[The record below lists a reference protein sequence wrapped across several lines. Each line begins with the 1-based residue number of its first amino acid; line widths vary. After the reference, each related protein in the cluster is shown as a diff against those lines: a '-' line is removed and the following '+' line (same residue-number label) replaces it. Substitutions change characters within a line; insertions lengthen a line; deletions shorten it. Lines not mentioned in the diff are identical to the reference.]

1 MSKIQ
6 KQVKQTAYIS
16 DNGFIHK
23 FQKLIKEVVIPY
35 QYSVLEDKAEGNV
48 EKSHVI
54 QNFINAG
61 NVLAGKGQGD
71 GFYGMVFQDSDAAKW
86 IEAVGYSLAILP
98 DPELESLADKFI
110 DIIAAA
116 QDTDGYLNTYF
127 TIKDKEKR
135 WTNLLEGHELYCAG
149 HMLEAACAYY
159 ESTGKKTLLNVMIKN
174 VEHIYSVFMNESDE
188 MKFNGIPGHP
198 EVELALMKLYS
209 LTGLEHALELAKHF
223 IDKRGTDPHYFE
235 KETKNRNW
243 GVWGSDG
250 KDVEYNQANKPI
262 RELNDATGH
271 AVRAVYLYTGVAEVA
286 SQTNDKTLVDAC
298 KRLWDSVTKRRMYI
312 TGGIGSTN
320 QGEAFTVDY
329 DLPSDTAYCETCAS
343 IGLIFFASRMLEMEI
358 NRKYA
363 DVMEKA
369 FYNTVLAGMQEDG
382 KRFFY
387 VNPLEVIPGI
397 AGVAKTHTHDLPQ
410 RPTWYAC
417 ACCPPNVSRLI
428 TSFGKYAYGEN
439 KDTVFCHLF
448 AAGTVTF
455 ENGVKIKCDTMYP
468 YDFSINYT
476 IENTP
481 DNMCLAVRI
490 PAWSKDYKII
500 KNNEEVLAH
509 KFKIECGYIYIPIL
523 KEDKITIELDSYPYF
538 VFPSPK
544 IPDLSGQIAIC
555 RGPLVY
561 CAEGIDNKTEITGL
575 FIKKNSGIIKTKELE
590 NGITTLIV
598 RGARQEN
605 TEDLYLD
612 EEPNLIE
619 EDIIM
624 RPYYSWGNRGLTQMK
639 IWFPYFDKK
648 IKY

>member
-6 KQVKQTAYIS
+6 KQVKQTAFIS
-16 DNGFIHK
+16 EDGFIHK

-61 NVLAGKGQGD
+61 NVLAGKGAGD

-116 QDTDGYLNTYF
+116 QDSDGYLDTYF

-135 WTNLLEGHELYCAG
+135 WTNLYEGHELYCAG

-174 VEHIYSVFMNESDE
+174 VEHIYSVFMDESNE

-209 LTGLEHALELAKHF
+209 LTGLEHALKLAKHF
-223 IDKRGTDPHYFE
+223 VDKRGTDPQYFE
-235 KETKNRNW
+235 KEVKSRNW
-243 GVWGSDG
+243 SVWGGDG
-250 KDVEYNQANKPI
+250 KDIEYNQSNKPI

-271 AVRAVYLYTGVAEVA
+271 AVRAVYLYTGIAEVA
-286 SQTNDKTLVDAC
+286 SQTNDKTLVEAC
-298 KRLWDSVTKRRMYI
+298 KRLWDSITKRRMYV

-329 DLPSDTAYCETCAS
+329 DLPPDTAYCETCAS
-343 IGLIFFASRMLEMEI
+343 IGLIFFASRMLEMEV
-358 NRKYA
+358 NRKYG
-363 DVMEKA
+363 DIMEKA

-455 ENGVKIKCDTMYP
+455 ENGVKIKCNTKYP
-468 YDFSINYT
+468 YEFSINYT
-476 IENTP
+476 VEDTP
-481 DNMCLAVRI
+481 DNICLSIRI
-490 PAWSKDYKII
+490 PSWSKDYKII
-500 KNNEEVLAH
+500 KNNEEILAH
-509 KFKIECGYIYIPIL
+509 KFRIECGYIYIPIS
-523 KEDKITIELDSYPYF
+523 KGDEITIELDSYPYL
-538 VFPSPK
+538 VFPSSK
-544 IPDLSGQIAIC
+544 IPDLSGQMAIC

-561 CAEGIDNKTEITGL
+561 CAEGIDNKDEITGL
-575 FIKKNSGIIKTKELE
+575 FIKKNSGNIKTKELE
-590 NGITTLIV
+590 NGIVTLIV
-598 RGARQEN
+598 PGARQED
-605 TEDLYLD
+605 TDDLYLT
-612 EEPNLIE
+612 EEPKLID
-619 EDIIM
+619 EDIVM

-639 IWFPYFDKK
+639 IWFPY
-648 IKY
+648 I

>member
-6 KQVKQTAYIS
+6 KQVKQTAFTS
-16 DNGFIHK
+16 ENGFIHK

-61 NVLAGKGQGD
+61 NVLAGKGEGD
-71 GFYGMVFQDSDAAKW
+71 GFYGFVFQDSDAAKW
-86 IEAVGYSLAILP
+86 LEAVGYSLSIFP
-98 DPELESLADKFI
+98 DPKLESIADKFI

-116 QDTDGYLNTYF
+116 QDSDGYLNTYF

-159 ESTGKKTLLNVMIKN
+159 EGTGKKTLLNVMIKN
-174 VEHIYSVFMNESDE
+174 VEHIYSVFMDESNEV
-188 MKFNGIPGHP
+188 KFNGIPGHP
-198 EVELALMKLYS
+198 EIELALMKLYT
-209 LTGLEHALELAKHF
+209 LTGLNHALELAKHF
-223 IDKRGTDPHYFE
+223 IDKRGTDPQYFE
-235 KETKNRNW
+235 KESKNRNW

-286 SQTNDKTLVDAC
+286 SQTNDEELVETC
-298 KRLWDSVTKRRMYI
+298 KRLWNSITKKRMYI

-343 IGLIFFASRMLEMEI
+343 IGLVFFASRMLEMEI
-358 NRKYA
+358 NRKYS
-363 DVMEKA
+363 DIMEKA
-369 FYNTVLAGMQEDG
+369 FYNTVLAGMQDDG

-428 TSFGKYAYGEN
+428 TSFGKYAYGGN
-439 KDTVFCHLF
+439 KNTVFCHLF

-455 ENGVKIKCDTMYP
+455 ENGVKIKCDTNYP
-468 YDFSINYT
+468 YEFTIDYT

-481 DNMCLAVRI
+481 DNIYLAVRI
-490 PAWSKDYKII
+490 PSWSKDYKII
-500 KNNEEVLAH
+500 KNNNEVSAH
-509 KFKIECGYIYIPIL
+509 KLKIEWGYIYIPISND
-523 KEDKITIELDSYPYF
+523 DKITFELDSNPYF
-538 VFPSPK
+538 VYPSPK
-544 IPDLSGQIAIC
+544 IPDLSGQIAVF

-561 CAEGIDNKTEITGL
+561 CAEGIDNKEEITGL
-575 FIKKNSGIIKTKELE
+575 FIKKNPGNIKTKELE
-590 NGITTLIV
+590 NGIVTLIV
-598 RGARQEN
+598 PGARQEK

-612 EEPNLIE
+612 SEPNLINE
-619 EDIIM
+619 NIIM

-639 IWFPYFDKK
+639 IWFPY
-648 IKY
+648 I

>member
-61 NVLAGKGQGD
+61 NVLAGKGEGD

-86 IEAVGYSLAILP
+86 LEAVGYSLAILP
-98 DPELESLADKFI
+98 DPELESTADKFI

-116 QDTDGYLNTYF
+116 QDKDGYLNTYF

-159 ESTGKKTLLNVMIKN
+159 ESTGKKTLLDVMTKN
-174 VEHIYSVFMNESDE
+174 VEHIYSVFMNESNE

-198 EVELALMKLYS
+198 EIELALMKLYS
-209 LTGLEHALELAKHF
+209 LTGLNHALELAKHF
-223 IDKRGTDPHYFE
+223 IDKRGTDPQYFE
-235 KETKNRNW
+235 KEAKSRNW
-243 GVWGSDG
+243 AVWGSDG
-250 KDVEYNQANKPI
+250 KDVEYNQSNKPI

-271 AVRAVYLYTGVAEVA
+271 AVRAVYLYTGIAEVA
-286 SQTNDKTLVDAC
+286 SQTNDKTLVEAC
-298 KRLWDSVTKRRMYI
+298 KRLWNSITKKRMYV

-329 DLPSDTAYCETCAS
+329 DLPSDTAYCETCAA

-358 NRKYA
+358 NRKYS
-363 DVMEKA
+363 DIMEKA
-369 FYNTVLAGMQEDG
+369 FYNAVLAGMQDDG

-500 KNNEEVLAH
+500 KNNEEVFAH
-509 KFKIECGYIYIPIL
+509 KFKIESGYIYIPIL

-575 FIKKNSGIIKTKELE
+575 FIKKNSGIIKIKELE

-639 IWFPYFDKK
+639 IWFPYFD
-648 IKY
+648 

>member
-188 MKFNGIPGHP
+188 MKFNGIPGQP

-271 AVRAVYLYTGVAEVA
+271 AVRAVYLYTGIAEVA
-286 SQTNDKTLVDAC
+286 SQTNDKTLVEAC
-298 KRLWDSVTKRRMYI
+298 KRLWDSITKRRMYI

-329 DLPSDTAYCETCAS
+329 DLPSDTAYCETCAA

-455 ENGVKIKCDTMYP
+455 ENGVKINCNTMYP

-481 DNMCLAVRI
+481 DNMYLAIRI
-490 PAWSKDYKII
+490 PSWSKDYKII
-500 KNNEEVLAH
+500 KNDEEVLAH
-509 KFKIECGYIYIPIL
+509 KFKIELGYIYIPIS
-523 KEDKITIELDSYPYF
+523 KDDKITIELDSAPYF

-561 CAEGIDNKTEITGL
+561 CAEGIDNKDEITGL
-575 FIKKNSGIIKTKELE
+575 FIQKNSGIIKTKELE

-612 EEPNLIE
+612 EEPNLIN

-639 IWFPYFDKK
+639 IWFPYLAHK
-648 IKY
+648 IKN

>member
-6 KQVKQTAYIS
+6 KQVKQTAFTS
-16 DNGFIHK
+16 ENGFIHK

-61 NVLAGKGQGD
+61 NVLAGKGEGD
-71 GFYGMVFQDSDAAKW
+71 GFYGFVFQDSDAAKW
-86 IEAVGYSLAILP
+86 LEAVGYSLSIFP
-98 DPELESLADKFI
+98 DPKLESIADKFI

-116 QDTDGYLNTYF
+116 QDSDGYLNTYF

-159 ESTGKKTLLNVMIKN
+159 EGTGKKTLLNVMIKN
-174 VEHIYSVFMNESDE
+174 VEHIYSVFMDESNEV
-188 MKFNGIPGHP
+188 KFNGIPGHP
-198 EVELALMKLYS
+198 EIELALMKLYT
-209 LTGLEHALELAKHF
+209 LTGLNHALELAKHF
-223 IDKRGTDPHYFE
+223 IDKRGTDPQYFE
-235 KETKNRNW
+235 KESKNRNW

-286 SQTNDKTLVDAC
+286 SQTNDEELVETC
-298 KRLWDSVTKRRMYI
+298 KRLWNSITKKRMYI

-343 IGLIFFASRMLEMEI
+343 IGLVFFASRMLEMEI
-358 NRKYA
+358 NRKYS
-363 DVMEKA
+363 DIMEKA
-369 FYNTVLAGMQEDG
+369 FYNTVLAGMQDDG

-439 KDTVFCHLF
+439 KNTVFCHLF

-455 ENGVKIKCDTMYP
+455 ENGVKIKCDTNYP
-468 YDFSINYT
+468 YEFTIDYT

-481 DNMCLAVRI
+481 DNIYLAVRI
-490 PAWSKDYKII
+490 PSWSKDYKII
-500 KNNEEVLAH
+500 KNNNEVSAH
-509 KFKIECGYIYIPIL
+509 KLKIEWGYIYIPISND
-523 KEDKITIELDSYPYF
+523 DKITFELDSNPYF
-538 VFPSPK
+538 VYPSPK
-544 IPDLSGQIAIC
+544 IPDLSGQIAVF

-561 CAEGIDNKTEITGL
+561 CAEGIDNKEEITGL
-575 FIKKNSGIIKTKELE
+575 FIKKNPGNIKTKELE
-590 NGITTLIV
+590 NGIVTLIV
-598 RGARQEN
+598 PGARQEK

-612 EEPNLIE
+612 SEPNLINE
-619 EDIIM
+619 NIIM

-639 IWFPYFDKK
+639 IWFPY
-648 IKY
+648 I

>member
-6 KQVKQTAYIS
+6 KQVKQTAFTS
-16 DNGFIHK
+16 ENGFIHK

-61 NVLAGKGQGD
+61 NVLAGKGEGD
-71 GFYGMVFQDSDAAKW
+71 GFYGFVFQDSDAAKW
-86 IEAVGYSLAILP
+86 LEAVGYSLSIFP
-98 DPELESLADKFI
+98 DPKLESIADKFI

-116 QDTDGYLNTYF
+116 QDSDGYLNTYF

-159 ESTGKKTLLNVMIKN
+159 EGTGKKTLLNVMIKN
-174 VEHIYSVFMNESDE
+174 VEHIYSVFMDESNEV
-188 MKFNGIPGHP
+188 KFNGIPGHP
-198 EVELALMKLYS
+198 EIELALMKLYT
-209 LTGLEHALELAKHF
+209 LTGLNHALELAKHF
-223 IDKRGTDPHYFE
+223 IDKRGTDPQYFE
-235 KETKNRNW
+235 KESKNRNW

-286 SQTNDKTLVDAC
+286 SQTNDEELVETC
-298 KRLWDSVTKRRMYI
+298 KRLWNSITKKRMYI

-343 IGLIFFASRMLEMEI
+343 IGLVFFASRMLEMEI
-358 NRKYA
+358 NRKYS
-363 DVMEKA
+363 DIMEKA
-369 FYNTVLAGMQEDG
+369 FYNTVLAGMQDDG

-439 KDTVFCHLF
+439 KNTVFCHLF

-455 ENGVKIKCDTMYP
+455 ENGVKIKCDTNYP
-468 YDFSINYT
+468 YEFTIDYT

-481 DNMCLAVRI
+481 DNIYLAVRI
-490 PAWSKDYKII
+490 PSWSKDYKII
-500 KNNEEVLAH
+500 KNNNEVSAH
-509 KFKIECGYIYIPIL
+509 KLKIEWGYIYIPISND
-523 KEDKITIELDSYPYF
+523 DKITFELDSNPYF
-538 VFPSPK
+538 VYPSPK
-544 IPDLSGQIAIC
+544 IPDLSGQIAVC

-561 CAEGIDNKTEITGL
+561 CAEGIDNKEEITGL
-575 FIKKNSGIIKTKELE
+575 FIKKNPGNIKTKELE
-590 NGITTLIV
+590 NGIVTLIV
-598 RGARQEN
+598 PGARQEK

-612 EEPNLIE
+612 SEPNIINE
-619 EDIIM
+619 NIIM

-639 IWFPYFDKK
+639 IWFPY
-648 IKY
+648 I